1 MKLLFMVTIAQNITQ
16 IEKSPT
22 TVLFWVSAVVWIG
35 IVCYLLLL
43 HNKVKKLEKR
53 LNEKK

>member
-1 MKLLFMVTIAQNITQ
+1 MKLAFMVTIAHIMTQ
-16 IEKSPT
+16 TEKGGT

-35 IVCYLLLL
+35 IVCYCMLL
-43 HNKVKKLEKR
+43 HSKVKKLEKR

>member
-1 MKLLFMVTIAQNITQ
+1 MKLFFMVTIAHIMTQ
-16 IEKSPT
+16 TEKSGT

-35 IVCYLLLL
+35 IVCYCMLL
-43 HNKVKKLEKR
+43 HSKVKKLEKR

>member
-1 MKLLFMVTIAQNITQ
+1 MKLLFMVTIAQTITQ
-16 IEKSPT
+16 IEKGST

-43 HNKVKKLEKR
+43 HNRIKKLEKR

>member
-16 IEKSPT
+16 IEKGST
-22 TVLFWVSAVVWIG
+22 TVLLWVSAVVWIG

-43 HNKVKKLEKR
+43 HNRIKKLEKR

>member
-1 MKLLFMVTIAQNITQ
+1 MKLFFMVTIAHIMTQ
-16 IEKSPT
+16 TEKGGT

-35 IVCYLLLL
+35 IVCYCMLL
-43 HNKVKKLEKR
+43 HSKVKKLEKR

>member
-1 MKLLFMVTIAQNITQ
+1 MKLSLMVTITHIMAQTGNG
-16 IEKSPT
+16 ST

-35 IVCYLLLL
+35 IVFYCILL
-43 HNKVKKLEKR
+43 HNKVKMLEKR